1 LSHQEIKFPHLLYEK
16 YLKIINGIKFTRREI
31 DIIASIIS
39 GRSSKR
45 IASHLSISLKTVEN
59 YTHNI
64 RTKLGCSSQQGIID
78 FIEKSHKYNM
88 VKEYYINS
96 TIQNAFESFLKNA
109 AKQIATQKSSTCLVI
124 NWVDHKEYSH
134 IDQLKKHLS
143 LVGITTQLVQVK
155 NSRHIIQSVKQALA
169 QHIQQIIIVISSDQL
184 GSLLTED
191 FKKLFLLVA
200 PKKESL
206 LILTPDEEDN
216 AGSLKRVRN
225 ENHLKVLYF
234 KDYYQTTFLILKEIL
249 PQIELEKMFTEF
261 IKQYESL
268 YSNSSRFSVENFET
282 TFHKNT
288 NIDFFTKIFGKNKKY
303 LLPVLGIS
311 ITIFCV
317 SLFPQ
322 NIKKYLIQSSL
333 KYKQGSIQTDFIL
346 PSETTLLDRAELL
359 NELNKK
365 LNKTDTIQTIALVGP
380 GGVGKTTL
388 ARQFARTQI
397 APVVWEINAET
408 QESLAEAFEQLA
420 PFLTKTDQEKKFL
433 KGIQNTKEENE
444 RKKQIL
450 TFVKD
455 KLRDHNNWVL
465 IFDNVERFS
474 DMQEYFPYN
483 SRTWGNGKIILT
495 TRDNNIQNN
504 NPVDEIIHIGE
515 LTQKQKSQLFIK
527 IMQFGNSH
535 KPTFFEKEQA
545 NKFLKEIPPFPL
557 DISVAAYFLK
567 SMNISYKDYLNRLK
581 ENDNYFISLQ
591 QKVLNDESDYSR
603 TRYGIITL
611 SLLQLIETHKD
622 FKDLVLFIS
631 LLGSQNIPR
640 ELLELYK
647 NPTIVDNFIY
657 HLKKHSLITHESFPL
672 SQSISTFSI
681 HRSTQET
688 MFTYLTKNLKPDKNP
703 PSIEKVAHILGTY
716 IDNLLDKD
724 DVSRAK
730 LTLPHCKKFLIYR
743 NLLSDSAYDLIK
755 SKIGR
760 IYFHLDDYTKVVS
773 YLSFNEDASRLV
785 CAKEYSARNLSY
797 LGVSYRE
804 LGNYNKAKKLLEDS
818 LRIYTD
824 SHQENG
830 IEAAWVLMH
839 LGNVYREFKDYEKAK
854 KVLLESISIYKNC
867 SGKNKSLITWS
878 LVHLGDVYRTLGDYK
893 LASKFYEEALN
904 INIKKF
910 GYDHVRTAWTAVYLA
925 KSYGDL
931 CLYAKAE
938 KLLDQSLNVFK
949 NHFSENHERVGW
961 VLVYLGNTY
970 YQLGK
975 YKKAQEALTKG
986 LMIHTNYYNKNHIK
1000 VAWVETYLGKVE
1012 RALNNYNAAIT
1023 HFEKSLE
1030 IHKLHFGEEHT
1041 KIGSIISE
1049 LGSTYMKIGQHD
1061 RAKKLFEQSLK
1072 IFEKFYPKNHIE
1084 IKKISTYLAQIE
1096 SQRNLL
1102 KSSLE

>member
-1 LSHQEIKFPHLLYEK
+1 LNQIEFKFPQLLYEK

-78 FIEKSHKYNM
+78 FIEKSHKYNV

-96 TIQNAFESFLKNA
+96 TIQNMFERFLKNA
-109 AKQIATQKSSTCLVI
+109 AKLITTQKPFRCVI
-124 NWVDHKEYSH
+124 INCFDYQEYSP

-143 LVGITTQLVQVK
+143 LVGIDTQLVQVK
-155 NSRHIIQSVKQALA
+155 NSSYIIQSVNKAFA
-169 QHIQQIIIVISSDQL
+169 QHIQEIVIVLLSDQL
-184 GSLLTED
+184 ENSQTED
-191 FKKLFLLVA
+191 LKKLFLIGTCKKKPFLV
-200 PKKESL
+200 
-206 LILTPDEEDN
+206 LTPNQEDI
-216 AGSLKRVRN
+216 KRLGN
-225 ENHLKVLYF
+225 ENHIKVLDF
-234 KDYYQTTFLILKEIL
+234 KNYYQTIFLILKEIL
-249 PQIELEKMFTEF
+249 PQIELEKMFVEF

-268 YSNSSRFSVENFET
+268 YSNSNSFSNEHPRIIA
-282 TFHKNT
+282 HKNIE
-288 NIDFFTKIFGKNKKY
+288 IDFTRKNLAKNKKF
-303 LLPVLGIS
+303 LLPFFLGIS
-311 ITIFCV
+311 FIIFSV
-317 SLFPQ
+317 SFFPQ
-322 NIKKYLIQSSL
+322 NIKKYLLQSFL
-333 KYKQGSIQTDFIL
+333 EHKRTPIQTDFIL
-346 PSETTLLDRAELL
+346 PSESTLLDRSELL
-359 NELNKK
+359 HELNKK
-365 LNKTDTIQTIALVGP
+365 FNKIDTIQTIALVGP
-380 GGVGKTTL
+380 GGAGKTTL

-397 APVVWEINAET
+397 ASVIWEINAET

-420 PFLTKTDQEKKFL
+420 LFLTKTEQEKKFL
-433 KGIQNTKEENE
+433 KGIQNTKEEDK

-450 TFVKD
+450 AFVKD

-483 SRTWGNGKIILT
+483 SRTWGNGKILLT

-515 LTQKQKSQLFIK
+515 LTQEQKSQLFIK

-581 ENDNYFISLQ
+581 ESDNYFISLQ
-591 QKVLNDESDYSR
+591 QKVLKDESDYSR

-631 LLGSQNIPR
+631 LLDSQNIPR

-672 SQSISTFSI
+672 FQSISTFSI
-681 HRSTQET
+681 HRSTQEI
-688 MFTYLTKNLKPDKNP
+688 MFTYLTKNLKLDKNP
-703 PSIEKVAHILGTY
+703 PSIEKVAHILSIY

-730 LTLPHCKKFLIYR
+730 LTLPHCKKFLIHR
-743 NLLSDSAYDLIK
+743 NLFSNNAHDLIK

-760 IYFHLDDYTKVVS
+760 IYFHLDDYTKVVN
-773 YLSFNEDASRLV
+773 YLNFNEDASILV
-785 CAKEYSARNLSY
+785 HAKEYIARNLSY

-818 LRIYTD
+818 LRIYTEF
-824 SHQENG
+824 HQEND
-830 IEAAWVLMH
+830 IEAAWILMH

-854 KVLLESISIYKNC
+854 KVLLKSISIYKNC
-867 SGKNKSLITWS
+867 AGKSKSLITWS

-904 INIKKF
+904 INIKTF

-949 NHFSENHERVGW
+949 KHFSENHERVGW

-986 LMIHTNYYNKNHIK
+986 LIIHTNYYNKNHIK

-1049 LGSTYMKIGQHD
+1049 LGSTYMKIGQD
-1061 RAKKLFEQSLK
+1061 DKAKILFEQSLK
-1072 IFEKFYPKNHIE
+1072 IFEKFYPKTHIE
-1084 IKKISTYLAQIE
+1084 ITKISKNLAHIE

-1102 KSSLE
+1102 KSS